1 MTDIHEHVPEM
12 AGGNSNGTPVLRCN
26 RCDKPITPENAVLT
40 PTGYRCQDCIRQQ
53 QKVFDT
59 TKGLDVLIGFLIAGI
74 ISFAGSWFVPRLGFF
89 TILIAPGVGALIYKA
104 VRLAIKKRRSK
115 ALNSAILAGALIG
128 SLPLLVPQ
136 MLNVIAMPAEGF
148 SVIANLTP
156 LIWRVVYSVMVATT
170 AYAQTKGIRL

>member
-1 MTDIHEHVPEM
+1 MTDTHEHVPEVT
-12 AGGNSNGTPVLRCN
+12 GVDTDGTPVLRCN
-26 RCDKPITPENAVLT
+26 RCGKPLTPKTAVRT

-59 TKGLDVLIGFLIAGI
+59 TKGLDVLIGFLIAGFI
-74 ISFAGSWFVPRLGFF
+74 AFAGSWFVPRLGFF
-89 TILIAPGVGALIYKA
+89 TILVAPGLGSLIYRA
-104 VRLAIKKRRSK
+104 VRLAVNKRRSK

-136 MLNVIAMPAEGF
+136 MLNVIRMSSELLSAIG
-148 SVIANLTP
+148 NLMP
-156 LIWRVVYSVMVATT
+156 LIWRVVYTVMVATT